1 MNKYEALFIFPPDE
15 GPDATKSDETRLEE
29 TLTRFGGRIVD
40 RQDWGKRPLGFA
52 LRKFRE
58 GRILHWNFEIDAPKL
73 IDLRRQLQ
81 LNEKILKSSIFRA
94 VTPKPPKEKANKKK
108 RPPQEKPLHERAP
121 HARQS

>member
-15 GPDATKSDETRLEE
+15 GPEASKNDETRLEE

-58 GRILHWNFEIDAPKL
+58 GRILHWNFELEGLKL
-73 IDLRRQLQ
+73 ADLRQQLQ

-94 VTPKPPKEKANKKK
+94 VIPKPPKEKAKKK
-108 RPPQEKPLHERAP
+108 RSPQEKPSQERTH
-121 HARQS
+121 HAGQP